1 MSRSIS
7 GCSGIGQASS
17 LPGRGSSPSAFHV
30 RPLLGRTR
38 SPWWQAGSLP
48 CYFAAAFSLLLAA
61 CSDPRERAG
70 KTLEK
75 VTADQLRRDAA
86 VLYKRLFAGHGTDF
100 VVVRAK
106 DWPESFQ
113 RFSPIRV
120 GAYSDG
126 MSLALESRDSGEAGI
141 YIVPATM
148 EHQPSLAHG
157 GRFERMADG
166 VYWYSFGD

>member
-7 GCSGIGQASS
+7 GCSAGGQASR
-17 LPGRGSSPSAFHV
+17 LPGRDSSLSAFHHV
-30 RPLLGRTR
+30 RPLPGRTR
-38 SPWWQAGSLP
+38 AGFLP

-61 CSDPRERAG
+61 CSNPRERAG

-86 VLYKRLFAGHGTDF
+86 VLYKRLFAGHGSDF

-113 RFSPIRV
+113 RFSPVRV
-120 GAYSDG
+120 GAYPDG
-126 MSLALESRDSGEAGI
+126 ISLALESKDSGEAGI